1 MMNMDFTEFTIPMS
15 DPLKRYGEE
24 NIKKDLESIQGHRLD
39 DKGSAILYNW
49 DEVDPKEVLKK
60 KIDEGIERLKKETE
74 IVRPP
79 IPIHE
84 LYQKWLSG
92 IRDTP
97 GNKFPEHLIEEE
109 KDFDHDIIE
118 TVEFHEKSL
127 YALYRTA
134 ESIAQRMIGNRS
146 LIIQAA
152 HDFANYDVPFAMCIV
167 RNKDDS
173 FDVFSIDADWEYY
186 SINQDE
192 TKWKPC
198 YPGEHLLYIKED
210 PSGEK
215 IESAIQFTLRQT
227 PGEDVSAMR
236 FFQYTIHDDECV
248 DHFVVENPKE
258 LAYRL
263 FEFLKKEYYYT
274 PFDFLR
280 SNPTFTLDQAIEEEV
295 SGGLSYNTPNE
306 LYDCKYYVIYEG
318 K

>member
-1 MMNMDFTEFTIPMS
+1 MDDFVKFVIPMS
-15 DPLKRYGEE
+15 DPIKNMGEE
-24 NIKKDLESIQGHRLD
+24 KIKKDLESIQGHRLD
-39 DKGSAILYNW
+39 DKGSMIFYNW
-49 DEVDPKEVLKK
+49 NEVDPKEEFKK
-60 KIDEGIERLKKETE
+60 KIDEAVERVKKETN
-74 IVRPP
+74 IVRAP

-84 LYQKWLSG
+84 LYQQWLGG
-92 IRDTP
+92 IRDMP

-109 KDFDHDIIE
+109 KDYDHDIIE

-127 YALYRTA
+127 YALYKTA
-134 ESIAQRMIGNRS
+134 ESIAQRMRGNRS
-146 LIIQAA
+146 LIVQAA
-152 HDFANYDVPFAMCIV
+152 HDFANYDTPFAMCIV

-192 TKWKPC
+192 TKWEPC
-198 YPGEHLLYIKED
+198 YPGEHLLLLRED

-236 FFQYTIHDDECV
+236 FYQYTIQNDECV
-248 DHFVVENPKE
+248 DHFFVENPKE
-258 LAYRL
+258 LAYKL
-263 FEFLKKEYYYT
+263 FEFLKDEYYYT
-274 PFDFLR
+274 PFDFLKT
-280 SNPTFTLDQAIEEEV
+280 NPTFTLEQAIDEEIT
-295 SGGLSYNTPNE
+295 GALSYNTPNE

>member
-1 MMNMDFTEFTIPMS
+1 MDFTEFTIPMS
-15 DPLKRYGEE
+15 DPLKRYSEE
-24 NIKKDLESIQGHRLD
+24 NIKKDLERIQGHPL
-39 DKGSAILYNW
+39 N
-49 DEVDPKEVLKK
+49 EVDPKEAIKK
-60 KIDEGIERLKKETE
+60 KIEEAVERVKKETE
-74 IVRPP
+74 IVRSPM
-79 IPIHE
+79 PIHE
-84 LYQKWLSG
+84 VYQRWLAG
-92 IRDTP
+92 IRDDIPIT
-97 GNKFPEHLIEEE
+97 KFPEHLIEEE

-134 ESIAQRMIGNRS
+134 ESIAQRMIGNRV

-152 HDFANYDVPFAMCIV
+152 HDFANYDVPFAMCII

-173 FDVFSIDADWEYY
+173 LDIFSIDADWEYY

-198 YPGEHLLYIKED
+198 YPGEHALYIKED

-215 IESAIQFTLRQT
+215 IESVIQFTLRQT

-236 FFQYTIHDDECV
+236 FYQYTIQDDECV

-263 FEFLKKEYYYT
+263 FEFLQKEYYYT

-280 SNPTFTLDQAIEEEV
+280 SNPTYTLDHAIENAV
-295 SGGLSYNTPNE
+295 SGSVSYNTPDE
-306 LYDCKYYVIYEG
+306 LYDCKYYVIYQG
-318 K
+318 KN